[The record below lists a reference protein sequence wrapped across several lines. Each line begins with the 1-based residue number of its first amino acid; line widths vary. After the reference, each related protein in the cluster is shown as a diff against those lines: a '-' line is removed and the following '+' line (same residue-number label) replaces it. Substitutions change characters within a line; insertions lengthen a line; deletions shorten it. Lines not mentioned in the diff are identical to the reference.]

1 MKEFVKALRGIPM
14 SDSAP
19 ILIALLICTIY
30 GFLSTSTPDKI
41 GSVEV
46 GIGGLLILMIGIRG
60 AVSPLIFMPGRGA
73 PILIK
78 AMAIFLIV
86 VPTIVGLIFLQN
98 SLIDYIRD
106 IVPLFYALLPVF
118 IYPRLKRNP
127 DLWLHAL
134 VAALFVAGLGFT
146 VQYYL
151 DPSIDI
157 DRLIVSQAYGE
168 NRDNTWQD
176 PATVFAFTFSLCAA
190 IYFMSKGAI
199 VVSSAFLLTY
209 SLMMVMY
216 LSTVSRGPIG
226 LSLLAGVATAF
237 LTFRASTGLR
247 RLVLVIILC
256 AFGVA
261 AYMLLS
267 SSVERLL
274 SGVQMLFEKTER
286 SGLLNARDIEFTAVL
301 ENTASDAF
309 VFLFGEGWGGL
320 LSNPVYG
327 GAQQRFVHNSF
338 AYFLFKAGIFGLLC
352 YTAYLGWCLRGI
364 RNVFGR
370 ARRGGW
376 LSVVLVASAP
386 SLVVAVL
393 LEPMFKTLSFGFMI
407 TMLLVVHLSVV
418 NARLQIA
425 SRYARGG

>member
-1 MKEFVKALRGIPM
+1 MKEFFMALRGIRT

-19 ILIALLICTIY
+19 MLIALLICTIY

-46 GIGGLLILMIGIRG
+46 GIGVLLILMIGIRG
-60 AVSPLIFMPGRGA
+60 AVSPLILMPDRGA
-73 PILIK
+73 PVLIK
-78 AMAIFLIV
+78 AMAVFLIV

-98 SLIDYIRD
+98 SLFDYIRD
-106 IVPLFYALLPVF
+106 IVPLFYALLPIF
-118 IYPRLKRNP
+118 IYSRLKRNP

-134 VAALFVAGLGFT
+134 VAALFVAGPGFT

-151 DPSIDI
+151 DPSIEI

-168 NRDNTWQD
+168 NRDNPWQD

-247 RLVLVIILC
+247 RLAFIFMLC

-267 SSVERLL
+267 SSAEQLL
-274 SGVQMLFEKTER
+274 SGVQMLFDKTDR
-286 SGLLNARDIEFTAVL
+286 SGLLNARDIELRAVL
-301 ENTASDAF
+301 ENAVDPFILIA
-309 VFLFGEGWGGL
+309 GQGWGGL
-320 LSNPVYG
+320 ISNPIGG
-327 GAQQRFVHNSF
+327 GAQWSFVHNSF
-338 AYFLFKAGIFGLLC
+338 AYFLFKTGVFGLFF
-352 YTAYLGWCLRGI
+352 YTAYMGWCLRGY
-364 RNVFGR
+364 RYFFWRSGD
-370 ARRGGW
+370 
-376 LSVVLVASAP
+376 SVWISALLIASAP
-386 SLVVAVL
+386 ALVV
-393 LEPMFKTLSFGFMI
+393 
-407 TMLLVVHLSVV
+407 TMLLEVSYKTLTFGFLLSLLLAAYFSVK
-418 NARLQIA
+418 N
-425 SRYARGG
+425 SRTKTSMLPSGKI

>member
-19 ILIALLICTIY
+19 MLIALLICTIY

-41 GSVEV
+41 GSAEV
-46 GIGGLLILMIGIRG
+46 GIAGLLILMIGVRG

-127 DLWLHAL
+127 DLWLHTL

-168 NRDNTWQD
+168 NRDNPWQD

-199 VVSSAFLLTY
+199 VVSSAFLLAY

-237 LTFRASTGLR
+237 LTFRASTVLR
-247 RLVLVIILC
+247 RLVFVIMLC

-267 SSVERLL
+267 SSAERLL
-274 SGVQMLFEKTER
+274 AGVQMLFEKTDR
-286 SGLLNARDIEFTAVL
+286 SGLLNARDIELGAVL
-301 ENTASDAF
+301 EKAVDPVILIA
-309 VFLFGEGWGGL
+309 GQGWGGL
-320 LSNPVYG
+320 ISNPIGG
-327 GAQQRFVHNSF
+327 GARWSFVHNSF
-338 AYFLFKAGIFGLLC
+338 AYFLFKTGIFGLFF
-352 YTAYLGWCLRGI
+352 YTAYMGWCLRGY
-364 RNVFGR
+364 RYFF
-370 ARRGGW
+370 RRSGDSAW
-376 LSVVLVASAP
+376 ISVLLIVSAP
-386 SLVVAVL
+386 ALIVTML
-393 LEPMFKTLSFGFMI
+393 LEVSYKTLSFGF
-407 TMLLVVHLSVV
+407 LLSLLLAAYFSVKNSQSKTSV
-418 NARLQIA
+418 LP
-425 SRYARGG
+425 RGKI